1 VRAAHRASRPRRPA
15 VRSTASPRALPARD
29 RDDRAAP
36 PHHRGTL
43 DRMRATVR
51 DVAALAGVSPK
62 TVSNVI
68 NGGVAVRPETRERV
82 ERALAE
88 LDYVPNL
95 SARGLRNGR
104 SGAIALTLPE
114 MGSAYS
120 AELAH
125 AFVDLARERGW
136 VLQLDQTGSDPARER
151 ELVSRARAHLVDG
164 LVLNPVSLSASVLA
178 STEGLPPTVVIG
190 EVEPEH
196 VDQVHVDSRAA
207 AEEVTAHLLARGH
220 RRIAI
225 VGAARADAATATS
238 ELRERG
244 YADALAAAGIAVDPT
259 LRIPLPAWSTG
270 AAAAAFAAWL
280 DANPLPDAVFAFTD
294 SIAFGV
300 LHVLAARGVRVPE
313 EVSVIGF
320 DDVDGAA
327 YSIPAL
333 STVSFDRRDF
343 AAAALD
349 LLTARITERDTPPRT
364 VVIPHRLVERASV
377 ASR

>member
-1 VRAAHRASRPRRPA
+1 
-15 VRSTASPRALPARD
+15 
-29 RDDRAAP
+29 
-36 PHHRGTL
+36 
-43 DRMRATVR
+43 MRATVR

-68 NGGVAVRPETRERV
+68 NGGVVVRPETRERV

-104 SGAIALTLPE
+104 SGAIALTLTE

-120 AELAH
+120 AELAQW
-125 AFVDLARERGW
+125 FVELARERGW
-136 VLQLDQTGSDPARER
+136 VVQLDQTGNDPERER

-178 STEGLPPTVVIG
+178 STQGLPPTVVIG

-196 VDQVHVDSRAA
+196 VDQVHVDSRTA
-207 AEEVTAHLLARGH
+207 AEEATAHLVAAGH

-225 VGAARADAATATS
+225 VGAARESGATATS

-244 YADALAAAGIAVDPT
+244 YADGLSAAQLPVDPDLRVPLASWTTSAAA
-259 LRIPLPAWSTG
+259 S
-270 AAAAAFAAWL
+270 AFAEWL
-280 DANPLPDAVFAFTD
+280 DRNPLPDAVFAFTD

-313 EVSVIGF
+313 QVSVMGF

-327 YSIPAL
+327 YAIPAL
-333 STVSFDRRDF
+333 STVSFDRREF
-343 AAAALD
+343 ATAALD
-349 LLTARITERDTPPRT
+349 LLQRRIEDRGSPPTT
-364 VVIPHRLVERASV
+364 VVVPHRIVERASV
-377 ASR
+377 SRR

>member
-1 VRAAHRASRPRRPA
+1 
-15 VRSTASPRALPARD
+15 
-29 RDDRAAP
+29 
-36 PHHRGTL
+36 
-43 DRMRATVR
+43 MRATVR

-68 NGGVAVRPETRERV
+68 NGGVVVRPETRQRV
-82 ERALAE
+82 EQALAE

-114 MGSAYS
+114 MSSAYS
-120 AELAH
+120 AELAQW
-125 AFVDLARERGW
+125 FVELARDRGW
-136 VLQLDQTGSDPARER
+136 TVQLDQTANDPARER
-151 ELVSRARAHLVDG
+151 DLVSRARAHLVDG
-164 LVLNPVSLSASVLA
+164 LILNPVSLSASVLA

-207 AEEVTAHLLARGH
+207 AEQVTSYLVGRGH

-225 VGAARADAATATS
+225 VGAARAVEATATS

-244 YADALAAAGIAVDPT
+244 YLAGLARAGIAADPG
-259 LRIPLPAWSTG
+259 LRVPLAAWTTS
-270 AAAAAFAAWL
+270 AAASAFAAWL
-280 DANPLPDAVFAFTD
+280 DEHPLPDAVFAFTD

-313 EVSVIGF
+313 QVSVVGF

-327 YSIPAL
+327 YAIPAL
-333 STVSFDRRDF
+333 TTVSFDRRAF
-343 AAAALD
+343 ATAALD
-349 LLTARITERDTPPRT
+349 LLTRRIEDREAPPET
-364 VVIPHRLVERASV
+364 VVVPHRIVERASV
-377 ASR
+377 SPR

>member
-1 VRAAHRASRPRRPA
+1 
-15 VRSTASPRALPARD
+15 
-29 RDDRAAP
+29 
-36 PHHRGTL
+36 
-43 DRMRATVR
+43 MRATVR

-68 NGGVAVRPETRERV
+68 NGGVVVRPETRSRV
-82 ERALAE
+82 EHALAE

-114 MGSAYS
+114 MASAYS
-120 AELAH
+120 AELAQW
-125 AFVDLARERGW
+125 FVELSRERGW
-136 VLQLDQTGSDPARER
+136 SVQLDQTGNDPERER

-164 LVLNPVSLSASVLA
+164 LVLNPISLSGSVLA
-178 STEGLPPTVVIG
+178 SAEGLPPTVVIG

-207 AEEVTAHLLARGH
+207 AEQVTTHLVSLGH

-225 VGAARADAATATS
+225 VGAALAEAATATS
-238 ELRERG
+238 ELREAG
-244 YADALAAAGIAVDPT
+244 YAAGLAATGIEPDPSLRVPLPSWTTSAAAAG
-259 LRIPLPAWSTG
+259 
-270 AAAAAFAAWL
+270 FADWL
-280 DANPLPDAVFAFTD
+280 DTHPLPDAVFAFTD

-313 EVSVIGF
+313 QVSVIGF

-327 YSIPAL
+327 YAIPAL
-333 STVSFDRRDF
+333 STVSFDRRAF
-343 AAAALD
+343 ATAALD
-349 LLTARITERDTPPRT
+349 LLTRRIEDREAPPET
-364 VVIPHRLVERASV
+364 VVIPHRIVSRAST
-377 ASR
+377 ARR

>member
-1 VRAAHRASRPRRPA
+1 
-15 VRSTASPRALPARD
+15 
-29 RDDRAAP
+29 
-36 PHHRGTL
+36 
-43 DRMRATVR
+43 MRATVR

-82 ERALAE
+82 ERALSE

-120 AELAH
+120 AELAQW
-125 AFVDLARERGW
+125 FVELARERGW
-136 VLQLDQTGSDPARER
+136 IVQLDQTGNDPARER
-151 ELVSRARAHLVDG
+151 DLVSRARAHLVDG
-164 LVLNPVSLSASVLA
+164 LILNPVSLSASVLA

-196 VDQVHVDSRAA
+196 VDQVHVDSLAA
-207 AEEVTAHLLARGH
+207 AEQVTAHLVSRGH

-225 VGAARADAATATS
+225 VGAALDGGATATS
-238 ELRERG
+238 ELREHGHR
-244 YADALAAAGIAVDPT
+244 AALEAAGIPADPT
-259 LRIPLPAWSTG
+259 LRVPLPAWSTSV
-270 AAAAAFAAWL
+270 AATTFAAWL
-280 DANPLPDAVFAFTD
+280 DEHPLPDAVFAFTD

-300 LHVLAARGVRVPE
+300 LHVLAARGVRVPAQ
-313 EVSVIGF
+313 VSVMGF

-327 YSIPAL
+327 FAIPAL
-333 STVSFDRRDF
+333 STVSFDRRAF
-343 AAAALD
+343 ATAALD
-349 LLTARITERDTPPRT
+349 LLTRRIEDRDAPPET
-364 VVIPHRLVERASV
+364 VVIPHRIVERASV
-377 ASR
+377 GRR

>member
-1 VRAAHRASRPRRPA
+1 
-15 VRSTASPRALPARD
+15 
-29 RDDRAAP
+29 
-36 PHHRGTL
+36 
-43 DRMRATVR
+43 MRATVR

-82 ERALAE
+82 EQALAQ

-120 AELAH
+120 AELAQL
-125 AFVDLARERGW
+125 FVELARDRGW
-136 VLQLDQTGSDPARER
+136 VVQLDQTGNDPARER
-151 ELVSRARAHLVDG
+151 DLVSRARAHLVDG
-164 LVLNPVSLSASVLA
+164 LVLNPVSLSGSVLA

-207 AEEVTAHLLARGH
+207 AAQVTEHLLAAGH

-225 VGAARADAATATS
+225 VGAPRASAPTATG
-238 ELRERG
+238 ELREQGHLEALR
-244 YADALAAAGIAVDPT
+244 ADGVDPDPS
-259 LRIPLPAWSTG
+259 LRVPLPAWTTS
-270 AAAAAFAAWL
+270 AAATAFASWL
-280 DANPLPDAVFAFTD
+280 DAHPLPDAVFAFTD

-313 EVSVIGF
+313 DVSVIGF
-320 DDVDGAA
+320 DDIDGAA
-327 YSIPAL
+327 YAIPAL
-333 STVSFDRRDF
+333 STVSFDRRAF
-343 AAAALD
+343 ATAALD
-349 LLTARITERDTPPRT
+349 LLTRRIEHRGRPPET
-364 VVIPHRLVERASV
+364 VVVPHRIVERASV
-377 ASR
+377 ARR

>member
-1 VRAAHRASRPRRPA
+1 
-15 VRSTASPRALPARD
+15 
-29 RDDRAAP
+29 
-36 PHHRGTL
+36 
-43 DRMRATVR
+43 MRATVR

-68 NGGVAVRPETRERV
+68 NGGVVVRPETRARV
-82 ERALAE
+82 EHALAE

-114 MGSAYS
+114 MASAYS
-120 AELAH
+120 AELAQW
-125 AFVDLARERGW
+125 FVELARERGW
-136 VLQLDQTGSDPARER
+136 TVQVDQTANDPARER

-164 LVLNPVSLSASVLA
+164 LILNPVTLSASVLA
-178 STEGLPPTVVIG
+178 SAEGLPPTVVIG

-207 AEEVTAHLLARGH
+207 AEQVTSYLVSRGH

-225 VGAARADAATATS
+225 VGAASESAATATS

-244 YADALAAAGIAVDPT
+244 YLAGLEAAGIEPDPS
-259 LRIPLPAWSTG
+259 LRVPLPSWSTS
-270 AAAAAFAAWL
+270 AAASAFARWL
-280 DANPLPDAVFAFTD
+280 DDAPLPDAVFAFTD

-313 EVSVIGF
+313 QVSVMGF
-320 DDVDGAA
+320 DDIDGAA
-327 YSIPAL
+327 FAIPAL
-333 STVSFDRRDF
+333 STVSFDRRAF
-343 AAAALD
+343 ATAALD
-349 LLTARITERDTPPRT
+349 LLTRRIEDRAAPPET
-364 VVIPHRLVERASV
+364 VVVPHRIVERSSV
-377 ASR
+377 ATR

>member
-1 VRAAHRASRPRRPA
+1 
-15 VRSTASPRALPARD
+15 
-29 RDDRAAP
+29 
-36 PHHRGTL
+36 
-43 DRMRATVR
+43 MRATVR

-68 NGGVAVRPETRERV
+68 NGGVAVRPDTKARV

-114 MGSAYS
+114 MASAYS
-120 AELAH
+120 AELAQW
-125 AFVDLARERGW
+125 FVELARERSW
-136 VLQLDQTGSDPARER
+136 TVQLDQTGNDPDRER
-151 ELVSRARAHLVDG
+151 DLVSRARAHLVDG
-164 LVLNPVSLSASVLA
+164 LILNPVSLSASVLA

-207 AEEVTAHLLARGH
+207 AEQVTAHLVAAGH

-225 VGAARADAATATS
+225 VGAARATAPTATS

-244 YADALAAAGIAVDPT
+244 YLAGLAAAGIAPEPS
-259 LRIPLPAWSTG
+259 LRVPLAGWTTSE
-270 AAAAAFAAWL
+270 AAAAFADWL
-280 DANPLPDAVFAFTD
+280 DTNPLPDAVFAFTD

-313 EVSVIGF
+313 QVSVMGF

-327 YSIPAL
+327 FAIPAL
-333 STVSFDRRDF
+333 STVSFDRRAF
-343 AAAALD
+343 ATAALD
-349 LLTARITERDTPPRT
+349 LLTRRIEDRDAPPQT
-364 VVIPHRLVERASV
+364 VVIPHRIVDRASV
-377 ASR
+377 AAR